1 MRQLRPL
8 SPGLIP
14 CVIAVLGLAAV
25 GVARPAQHQ
34 SRRKESSMFQIK
46 SSAFNAEGNIPS
58 RFTCQG
64 ADISP
69 ALEWNGAPEGTKA
82 FALVV
87 HDPDAPRSGGFTH
100 WVAYDIPPEA
110 KNLPENVAKGEALPG
125 GGTQGKNDF
134 GKTGYNGPCPP
145 SGTHRYYFR
154 VYALD
159 RPLNLHPGATKEELE
174 KAIRGHVLAEAELM
188 GKFSKASGR
197 AA

>member
-1 MRQLRPL
+1 
-8 SPGLIP
+8 
-14 CVIAVLGLAAV
+14 
-25 GVARPAQHQ
+25 
-34 SRRKESSMFQIK
+34 MFQIK
-46 SSAFNAEGNIPS
+46 SSAFNADGNIPS
-58 RFTCQG
+58 KFTCQG

-69 ALEWNGAPEGTKA
+69 ALEWNGAPEGTKS
-82 FALVV
+82 FALLV

-100 WVAYDIPPEA
+100 WVAYDIPPDA
-110 KNLPENVAKGEALPG
+110 KNLPENVAKGGSLPG

-134 GKTGYNGPCPP
+134 GKSGYNGPCPP

-154 VYALD
+154 LYALNRTLD
-159 RPLNLHPGATKEELE
+159 LRPGASKEELE

>member
-1 MRQLRPL
+1 
-8 SPGLIP
+8 
-14 CVIAVLGLAAV
+14 
-25 GVARPAQHQ
+25 
-34 SRRKESSMFQIK
+34 MFQIK

-58 RFTCQG
+58 KFTCQG

-110 KNLPENVAKGEALPG
+110 KNLPENVAKDGSLPG

-159 RPLNLHPGATKEELE
+159 RTLNLHPGATKEEVE

-188 GKFSKASGR
+188 GKYSKASGR